1 MKNENAYNS
10 AMLVKRRKASEV
22 SSEQNAYLR
31 SLKQHTRKI
40 MAGRFLLLATFLLL
54 WEIAARQKWIDAFI
68 FSSPSDLAETF
79 WDLLWTGNLLLHFGI
94 TLGETLLSF
103 FISTFLGI
111 CIAILLWW
119 IPSVYEVTEPYWVA
133 LNSLPKSALAPILIV
148 WFGNTTKTIIIAS
161 VSLTIIVTI
170 LTVLNGFQS
179 VEEEKVNLIYALG
192 GSKSHVMVKLLLP
205 YNIPVIMNVL
215 KVNIGLCL
223 IGVIIGEVLSAR
235 AGLGY
240 LIIYGSQIFRMN
252 WVILSILILCV
263 LAVAQY
269 QLLLWVGNKISNR
282 FQ

>member
-1 MKNENAYNS
+1 
-10 AMLVKRRKASEV
+10 MLVKRRKASEV

-79 WDLLWTGNLLLHFGI
+79 WDLLWNGNLLLHFGI

-133 LNSLPKSALAPILIV
+133 LNSLPKSALVWQYNENDHHRVCLANHHRHNSDSPQRISIGRRRKGEPHLCPRRLKIPRHGEAP
-148 WFGNTTKTIIIAS
+148 
-161 VSLTIIVTI
+161 
-170 LTVLNGFQS
+170 
-179 VEEEKVNLIYALG
+179 
-192 GSKSHVMVKLLLP
+192 
-205 YNIPVIMNVL
+205 
-215 KVNIGLCL
+215 
-223 IGVIIGEVLSAR
+223 SA
-235 AGLGY
+235 
-240 LIIYGSQIFRMN
+240 I
-252 WVILSILILCV
+252 
-263 LAVAQY
+263 QY
-269 QLLLWVGNKISNR
+269 SR
-282 FQ
+282 YYECPES